1 MGQSGP
7 IVQTEEA
14 SVNRNS
20 IRLRKVLVAALAVPI
35 LLAGCT
41 TMQTGREF
49 NYAKFSQETRPGTTD
64 MAQVRAVLGP
74 PMGKGLVVEAD
85 GSLYEQWT
93 YYYGTGNL
101 TNPEKSRFK
110 LLQIRFNQAG
120 TVASY
125 NWSGELSGGATE
137 GK

>member
-1 MGQSGP
+1 MK
-7 IVQTEEA
+7 T
-14 SVNRNS
+14 NS
-20 IRLRKVLVAALAVPI
+20 IPLRHIFIAALAAPV
-35 LLAGCT
+35 LMAGCT
-41 TMQTGREF
+41 SMQTGREF

-85 GSLYEQWT
+85 GSMYEQWT

-101 TNPEKSRFK
+101 TSPEKSRFK

-125 NWSGELSGGATE
+125 NWSGELSGGAPVE
-137 GK
+137 SK

>member
-1 MGQSGP
+1 MGQSAP
-7 IVQTEEA
+7 IVKTEEDA
-14 SVNRNS
+14 VNRNS
-20 IRLRKVLVAALAVPI
+20 IRLRKLLVAALAVPV

-41 TMQTGREF
+41 NMQTGREF
-49 NYAKFSQETRPGTTD
+49 NYGKFSQETRPGTTN
-64 MAQVRAVLGP
+64 MAQVQAVLGP

-85 GSLYEQWT
+85 GSMYEQWT
-93 YYYGTGNL
+93 YYYGNGNL

-125 NWSGELSGGATE
+125 NWSGELSGAE

>member
-1 MGQSGP
+1 MK
-7 IVQTEEA
+7 T
-14 SVNRNS
+14 NS
-20 IRLRKVLVAALAVPI
+20 IPLRHIFIAALAAP
-35 LLAGCT
+35 LLMAGCT
-41 TMQTGREF
+41 SMQTGREF

-85 GSLYEQWT
+85 GSMYEQWT

-101 TNPEKSRFK
+101 TSPEKSRFK

-125 NWSGELSGGATE
+125 NWSGELSGGAPVE
-137 GK
+137 SK

>member
-1 MGQSGP
+1 
-7 IVQTEEA
+7 VKT
-14 SVNRNS
+14 NS
-20 IRLRKVLVAALAVPI
+20 IPLRHIFIAALAAP
-35 LLAGCT
+35 LLMAGCT
-41 TMQTGREF
+41 SMQTGREF

-85 GSLYEQWT
+85 GSMYEQWT

-101 TNPEKSRFK
+101 TSPEKSRFK

-125 NWSGELSGGATE
+125 NWSGELSGGAPVE
-137 GK
+137 SK

>member
-1 MGQSGP
+1 
-7 IVQTEEA
+7 VNQT
-14 SVNRNS
+14 ST
-20 IRLRKVLVAALAVPI
+20 RLRHMLVAALAAPI
-35 LLAGCT
+35 LIAGCT

-49 NYAKFSQETRPGTTD
+49 NYAKFSQDTRPGTTD
-64 MAQVRAVLGP
+64 MAQVQTVLGP

-85 GSLYEQWT
+85 GSMYEQWT

-120 TVASY
+120 VVASY
-125 NWSGELSGGATE
+125 NWSGELSGGVPTE

>member
-1 MGQSGP
+1 MK
-7 IVQTEEA
+7 T
-14 SVNRNS
+14 NS
-20 IRLRKVLVAALAVPI
+20 IPLRHIFIAALAAPV
-35 LLAGCT
+35 LMAGCT
-41 TMQTGREF
+41 SMQTGREF

-85 GSLYEQWT
+85 GSMYEQWT

-101 TNPEKSRFK
+101 TSPEKSRFK

-120 TVASY
+120 IVASY
-125 NWSGELSGGATE
+125 NWSGELSGGAPVE
-137 GK
+137 SK